1 MKNKYKIYEKQREG
15 MEEGLARDEPLQQCF
30 LLSSSVIMLKSIE
43 Q

>member
-1 MKNKYKIYEKQREG
+1 MKNKYKIYEEQSEEMG
-15 MEEGLARDEPLQQCF
+15 EGLARDEPLQQCL